1 MGVQQIFDATNVIMV
16 VVREQDG
23 FDLLVGKTKPHFRRE
38 LARIDHDADVPVFHH
53 EGPIVFETA
62 KRLNVHDHLKVELR
76 IEIGF
81 RRVVDS
87 IGRVAKAK

>member
-38 LARIDHDADVPVFHH
+38 LARIDHDADRP
-53 EGPIVFETA
+53 
-62 KRLNVHDHLKVELR
+62 
-76 IEIGF
+76 
-81 RRVVDS
+81 
-87 IGRVAKAK
+87 